1 MLLKCGV
8 GEDSWDPLGHKEFK
22 PVSPKGNQSWI
33 FIGKTD
39 AEAETPILGAPDVKS
54 WFIGKYPDAGKDWRW
69 KKETTEDEMVGQHH
83 CLSGHEFEK
92 VPGDG
97 EGQGSLACCSPWGHR
112 AGHDWE
118 SEQQLSLL
126 FSYYSLVFLRKFTC
140 LDFQIYVTTSHPNTY
155 YIVSSGDEI

>member
-1 MLLKCGV
+1 MSKVNIFCSNYFKYLLVCFW
-8 GEDSWDPLGHKEFK
+8 EQE
-22 PVSPKGNQSWI
+22 KG
-33 FIGKTD
+33 
-39 AEAETPILGAPDVKS
+39 A
-54 WFIGKYPDAGKDWRW
+54 
-69 KKETTEDEMVGQHH
+69 TEDKMAGWHH
-83 CLSGHEFEK
+83 QLNGLEFEQAPE
-92 VPGDG
+92 VGD
-97 EGQGSLACCSPWGHR
+97 GQGSLACCSPWGHR